1 MKSILLSALFLAAII
16 IGSLSSMY
24 YISNQSESMLELLS
38 TLENHIDSEDWNKAE
53 TTFKAF
59 KNNWTK
65 IDPKWSMLIDHY
77 EIDYINMDIGELDAF
92 IKSKDKTNAL
102 AKMSSL
108 QLLVKHIPEK
118 EYVNLKNIF

>member
-1 MKSILLSALFLAAII
+1 MKSILLSAIFLAAII
-16 IGSLSSMY
+16 IGSLASIY
-24 YISNQSESMLELLS
+24 YISNQSETMLELLT
-38 TLENHIDSEDWNKAE
+38 TLEKHIDSEDWDEANS
-53 TTFKAF
+53 TFKNF
-59 KNNWTK
+59 KDNWTK

-77 EIDYINMDIGELDAF
+77 EIDYINMNLGELDAF